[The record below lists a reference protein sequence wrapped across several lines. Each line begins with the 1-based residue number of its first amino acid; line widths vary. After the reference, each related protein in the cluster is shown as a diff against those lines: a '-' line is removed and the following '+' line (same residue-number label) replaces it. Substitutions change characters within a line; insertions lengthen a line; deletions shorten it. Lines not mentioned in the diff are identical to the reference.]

1 MVPPGLGPERPPPL
15 KYQRPV
21 LPVDSSARVVPSA
34 RFWRTLPAERASKR
48 LTGCFVLYM
57 ASYILIF
64 GNFLVPSRPTDF
76 QLEILIG
83 KQFHYVYFYYRLP
96 AAYTGI
102 LKFLRFESQELNDSM
117 PQDQSNLR
125 LLLIGSPD
133 HSPIKR
139 LCRQRRSCTKQGGR
153 CIQRDETCSTI
164 SSDDLCKGA
173 SCKCCLGNNPSCAIT
188 PSCHLQGGFCFKKSG
203 KDSCADGTVIKNGC
217 LGKRCACCIPKK
229 VKCRC
234 GVSNGDRIIGGT
246 EVSPPF
252 RYPWLVG
259 IYETLNLERPFCGGS
274 IINTRYVVTAAHCMF
289 TRENEPIPA
298 SKIRVKVAE
307 HDVAS
312 EDDDVEG
319 VTRMLAL
326 ESYVVHED
334 YKRTSTWTSPS
345 CVLRKREGQLFWR
358 LGRPSD
364 GGRRREVH
372 LGGDRLFRRWC
383 AKRKVPGVYT
393 RITELLE
400 WISSKTAE
408 VSYCQ

>member
-1 MVPPGLGPERPPPL
+1 MLSGEGYPTIT
-15 KYQRPV
+15 
-21 LPVDSSARVVPSA
+21 PS
-34 RFWRTLPAERASKR
+34 
-48 LTGCFVLYM
+48 C
-57 ASYILIF
+57 
-64 GNFLVPSRPTDF
+64 D
-76 QLEILIG
+76 
-83 KQFHYVYFYYRLP
+83 
-96 AAYTGI
+96 
-102 LKFLRFESQELNDSM
+102 
-117 PQDQSNLR
+117 NL
-125 LLLIGSPD
+125 
-133 HSPIKR
+133 
-139 LCRQRRSCTKQGGR
+139 
-153 CIQRDETCSTI
+153 
-164 SSDDLCKGA
+164 
-173 SCKCCLGNNPSCAIT
+173 CAIT

-289 TRENEPIPA
+289 TLENEPIPA

-345 CVLRKREGQLFWR
+345 CVWRRPGPHVAPGGPTRVPTFGPDEGLRRTDRESRR
-358 LGRPSD
+358 LGRHDQWRQEVPRHRS
-364 GGRRREVH
+364 GSRLTHRRVWAQE
-372 LGGDRLFRRWC
+372 DSRLLDHTFHAVRRF
-383 AKRKVPGVYT
+383 
-393 RITELLE
+393 
-400 WISSKTAE
+400 
-408 VSYCQ
+408 